1 MLLLAP
7 QVVLEEKSMLFFWSF
22 ILKEQNAEQCW
33 ISALGLHCQGAAIAM
48 GTSRGWKQVP

>member
-22 ILKEQNAEQCW
+22 ILKEQNGEQCW
-33 ISALGLHCQGAAIAM
+33 ISALGLYRQGAAIALE
-48 GTSRGWKQVP
+48 TSQEWK